1 VGARELV
8 LLAIVLSI
16 LCTVFGF
23 GLKAAWEDLL
33 YLPRRPALLLRSL
46 LSVTV
51 LMPIVALLLVRT
63 FDFQHEVEVALV
75 ALAISPLPPLLP
87 NRLGKAAGHAAYG
100 ISLMATLGV
109 LAIVTVPLTLELI
122 GALVDRPLGIA
133 PSAIASKVLTMI
145 IAPLVAGLLVRAWLP
160 AVASRIERPVELVA
174 KLLLP
179 LAVLALLSAVL
190 PAIWALVG
198 NGTVLA
204 MVAFVA
210 IGLLVGHVV
219 GGPDPEKATVLAIA
233 SACRH
238 PAIALS
244 IASANFPDERFGAT
258 IVLFLI
264 VSALA
269 CLPYIAWQKRR
280 AAAAFQPA

>member
-1 VGARELV
+1 MGARELV

-23 GLKAAWEDLL
+23 GLKAAWDDLL
-33 YLPRRPALLLRSL
+33 YLARRPGLLLRSL
-46 LSVTV
+46 LAVNV

-63 FDFQHEVEVALV
+63 FDLQHEVEVALV

-87 NRLGKAAGHAAYG
+87 NRLGKAGGHAAYG
-100 ISLMATLGV
+100 ISLMATLGL
-109 LAIVTVPLTLELI
+109 LAIATVPLTLQLL
-122 GALVDRPLGIA
+122 GSLLDRPLGIA

-145 IAPLVAGLLVRAWLP
+145 IAPLAAGILVRAWLP

-190 PAIWALVG
+190 PAVWALVG
-198 NGTVLA
+198 NGTVVA

-219 GGPDPEKATVLAIA
+219 GGADPEKATVLAIA

-244 IASANFPDERFGAT
+244 IASTNFPDERFGAT
-258 IVLFLI
+258 IVLFLL

-280 AAAAFQPA
+280 AAAAFEPA